1 MDTALRNRLTG
12 AVILVL
18 LAVLLLPEL
27 LTGSGRNPAPA
38 RAADPGSGPP
48 RQTYRVDLS
57 GDATAP
63 AGATSAAVVPVPTPG
78 LNDVPVELPVPSAP
92 AAVAPKPVE
101 PAPEA
106 APSATASVP
115 AQVTPKSATP
125 QPVTSQPASPRAI
138 ARAPTVEPAASPP
151 VSPAASR
158 VAPPAASQEVAPDGR
173 KYFVQVGTFAT
184 RERAEVLRSD
194 LARRRFEVS
203 INETARDDKRFY
215 RVRVG
220 PVADRKAA
228 EALEVRLRSLAPDRA
243 IVAVP

>member
-1 MDTALRNRLTG
+1 LGYNPRLDTALRNRLTG

-38 RAADPGSGPP
+38 PVADSGSGPP
-48 RQTYRVDLS
+48 RKTYRVDLS

-63 AGATSAAVVPVPTPG
+63 ASATSAAPAPVPTPG
-78 LNDVPVELPVPSAP
+78 LNDVPVELPVPVASTAP
-92 AAVAPKPVE
+92 ARPVAEPVE
-101 PAPEA
+101 TPPPAD
-106 APSATASVP
+106 
-115 AQVTPKSATP
+115 TP
-125 QPVTSQPASPRAI
+125 
-138 ARAPTVEPAASPP
+138 
-151 VSPAASR
+151 
-158 VAPPAASQEVAPDGR
+158 PPAAAPPPADTPPPTAAPQPQVAPQAAATAPDGR
-173 KYFVQVGTFAT
+173 KYFVQVGTFTT

-203 INETARDDKRFY
+203 INETARDTQRFY

-228 EALEVRLRSLAPDRA
+228 EALEVRLRPLAPDRA

>member
-1 MDTALRNRLTG
+1 LDIALRNRLTG

-38 RAADPGSGPP
+38 PAADPDSGPP

-63 AGATSAAVVPVPTPG
+63 TGATAAAAMPVPTPG
-78 LNDVPVELPVPSAP
+78 LNDVPAELPVPSAP
-92 AAVAPKPVE
+92 AAAPGAVPDAARDTATGTA
-101 PAPEA
+101 PATAPDA
-106 APSATASVP
+106 APDTTVP
-115 AQVTPKSATP
+115 
-125 QPVTSQPASPRAI
+125 PAAAPPPAI
-138 ARAPTVEPAASPP
+138 LRAPAAATPP
-151 VSPAASR
+151 VSA
-158 VAPPAASQEVAPDGR
+158 DGR
-173 KYFVQVGTFAT
+173 KFFVQVGTFTT

-203 INETARDDKRFY
+203 INEAVRDDKRFY

-220 PVADRKAA
+220 PVADREAA
-228 EALEVRLRSLAPDRA
+228 EALEVRLRPLAPDRA